1 MTSMLS
7 SRQRGAVR
15 LAWRFIAPY
24 RGRVLGALLALL
36 FTAAITLSMGQGI
49 KLLVDQG
56 LATQS
61 PAALRHSLLLFFV
74 LVLALAFGTYTRFYL
89 VSWIGERVVADIR
102 RRVFDHL
109 IELHPGFYE
118 SNRSSE
124 IQSRLTAD
132 TTLLQSVIGSSLSM
146 ALRNLIMLIGGSIL
160 LVVTNPKLSGIV
172 LLALPLV
179 VAPILLFGRRVR
191 ALSRQ
196 SQDRVADVGSYV
208 GEVLGQIKTVQAYN
222 HQDEDKRRF
231 GESAE
236 AAFDVARKRI
246 AQRSW
251 LITVVIVL
259 VLGAVGVMLW
269 VGGMDVIAGRISGG
283 ELAAFVFYS
292 LIVGS
297 SFGTLSEVIGELQR
311 AAGAAERIG
320 ELLRS
325 RNAIVAPE
333 RPQPL
338 QRPVQGR
345 IELQGVRFAYP
356 SRADSYAIDG
366 VDLQVAAGETL
377 ALVGPSGA
385 GKSTLFDL
393 LLRFFDPQQGRI
405 LIDGVPIDQLD
416 PRELRACFALVS
428 QTPALFYG
436 SIEDNIRYGR
446 LDASQAEVEAAARAA
461 HAHEFIQRLPQGYQT
476 HLGEAGLGL
485 SGGQRQRLA
494 IARALLADA
503 PILLLD
509 EATSALDA
517 ESEHLIQQALPSLM
531 AGRTTLVIAHRLATV
546 KQADR
551 IAVIERGRLAAIGR
565 HWPACRAD
573 RQQRAVCAPG
583 RAAVRQLALRLD
595 GGGGA
600 GRGDD
605 DRRHG
610 QPLPPEQLLA
620 EEDQAT
626 ERGDRRLQAHQHAEG
641 TRGHA
646 CQGDHFQAVR
656 QRR

>member
-1 MTSMLS
+1 MLSILS
-7 SRQRGAVR
+7 SRQRNALR
-15 LAWRFIAPY
+15 MAWRFIAPY
-24 RGRVLGALLALL
+24 RGRVFGALLALM

-61 PAALRHSLLLFFV
+61 PAALEQSIGLFFV
-74 LVLALAFGTYTRFYL
+74 LVLALAIGTFTRFYL
-89 VSWIGERVVADIR
+89 VSWIGERFVADIR
-102 RRVFDHL
+102 KRVFNHL

-146 ALRNLIMLIGGSIL
+146 ALRNLIMLVGGSVL
-160 LVVTNPKLSGIV
+160 LVVTNAKLSGIV
-172 LLALPLV
+172 LMALPLV

-222 HQDEDKRRF
+222 HQAEDKRRF
-231 GESAE
+231 GLSAE

-246 AQRSW
+246 AQRAW

-297 SFGTLSEVIGELQR
+297 AFGTLSEVIGELQR
-311 AAGAAERIG
+311 AAGAAERIA
-320 ELLRS
+320 ELLQA
-325 RNAIVAPE
+325 RNEITPPATDALHLT
-333 RPQPL
+333 Q
-338 QRPVQGR
+338 PVQGR
-345 IELQGVRFAYP
+345 IELQGLRFAYP
-356 SRADSYAIDG
+356 SRPDSFAVDG
-366 VDLQVAAGETL
+366 IDLQVAAGETL

-393 LLRFFDPQQGRI
+393 LLRFFDPQQGSI
-405 LIDGVPIDQLD
+405 LIDGVPIQQLD
-416 PRELRACFALVS
+416 PRELRSSFALVS
-428 QTPALFYG
+428 QNPALFFG
-436 SIEDNIRYGR
+436 SVEDNIRYGKTT
-446 LDASQAEVEAAARAA
+446 ASLAEVEAAAKAA
-461 HAHEFIQRLPQGYQT
+461 HAHEFIMKLPDGYQT
-476 HLGEAGLGL
+476 HLGDAGLGL

-494 IARALLADA
+494 IARALLVDA

-517 ESEHLIQQALPSLM
+517 ESEYLIQQALPPLM
-531 AGRTTLVIAHRLATV
+531 EGRTTLVIAHRLATV
-546 KQADR
+546 KSADR
-551 IAVIERGRLAAIGR
+551 IAVIEHGKLAAIGS
-565 HWPACRAD
+565 HSEL
-573 RQQRAVCAPG
+573 VSSS
-583 RAAVRQLALRLD
+583 
-595 GGGGA
+595 
-600 GRGDD
+600 
-605 DRRHG
+605 
-610 QPLPPEQLLA
+610 PLYARLA
-620 EEDQAT
+620 E
-626 ERGDRRLQAHQHAEG
+626 LQFNTDSVE
-641 TRGHA
+641 TT
-646 CQGDHFQAVR
+646 
-656 QRR
+656 

>member
-1 MTSMLS
+1 MISMLS
-7 SRQRGAVR
+7 SRQRGAIR
-15 LAWRFIAPY
+15 LAWCFVAPY
-24 RGRVLGALLALL
+24 RGRVLGALLALM

-61 PAALRHSLLLFFV
+61 PAALRQSLLLFFV
-74 LVLALAFGTYTRFYL
+74 LVLALAFGTYTRFYM

-146 ALRNLIMLIGGSIL
+146 ALRNLIMLIGGSVL

-231 GESAE
+231 GDSAE

-246 AQRSW
+246 AQRAW

-283 ELAAFVFYS
+283 ELATFVFYS

-320 ELLRS
+320 ELLRAG
-325 RNAIVAPE
+325 NAIVAPE
-333 RPQPL
+333 QPQHLP
-338 QRPVQGR
+338 QPVQGR
-345 IELQGVRFAYP
+345 IELQAVRFAYP
-356 SRADSYAIDG
+356 SRSDSYAIDG
-366 VDLQVAAGETL
+366 IDLQVAAGETL

-393 LLRFFDPQQGRI
+393 LLRFFDPQGGRI

-416 PRELRACFALVS
+416 PRELRASFALVS
-428 QTPALFYG
+428 QNPALFFG
-436 SIEDNIRYGR
+436 SVEDNIRYGR
-446 LDASQAEVEAAARAA
+446 LDASPAEVEAAARAA

-531 AGRTTLVIAHRLATV
+531 TGRTTLVIAHRLATV

-551 IAVIERGRLAAIGR
+551 IAVIEHGRLAAIGS
-565 HWPACRAD
+565 HAE
-573 RQQRAVCAPG
+573 
-583 RAAVRQLALRLD
+583 LIESN
-595 GGGGA
+595 
-600 GRGDD
+600 
-605 DRRHG
+605 
-610 QPLPPEQLLA
+610 PLYARLA
-620 EEDQAT
+620 E
-626 ERGDRRLQAHQHAEG
+626 LQFG
-641 TRGHA
+641 S
-646 CQGDHFQAVR
+646 
-656 QRR
+656 